1 MARPLNCEVFDN
13 CSGTDMVATAGGSSS
28 ETIEVGA
35 AEGTI
40 DLTGAAE
47 ELVDSD
53 PEGYD
58 TSEDSDDVAVRVMS
72 ISIHDS
78 RCCRTWFT
86 LIVRLDHLY
95 SGSLTV
101 VDSSVAT

>member
-1 MARPLNCEVFDN
+1 
-13 CSGTDMVATAGGSSS
+13 MVATAGGSSS

-35 AEGTI
+35 AGGTI
-40 DLTGAAE
+40 DLTGATE
-47 ELVDSD
+47 EPVDSD

-58 TSEDSDDVAVRVMS
+58 TSEDSDDVAVRVIS
-72 ISIHDS
+72 ISSHDS
-78 RCCRTWFT
+78 RCCKYCRTWFR
-86 LIVRLDHLY
+86 LIVRLDHLC